1 MHLYLTRYQYKNTFT
16 EDLWGALE
24 EASKKPVAEVMSTW
38 TRQMGFPEVSVTS
51 KSSGQSF
58 SIFRVYSDFVTST

>member
-38 TRQMGFPEVSVTS
+38 TRQMGFPEVSVAS
-51 KSSGQSF
+51 KSSGES
-58 SIFRVYSDFVTST
+58 VYSDFCETQIT